1 MRDVVAEET
10 GSSGRGGDQSED
22 APDRRR
28 LAGSVGTEEPE
39 HAALGDLEVQPV
51 ERDRR
56 RLAQPPVLLA
66 EPLDLD
72 HGCHRVDRTRVPEPG
87 TEPPLAVATVRRTP
101 TQGGGAPVDPNHE
114 ILFEPVRIGP
124 KTLRNRFYQVPHCSG
139 FGTEKPWTQ
148 AAHRGV
154 KAEGGWAAVCTEYA
168 PFSPESDEAPLIAAR
183 FWDEDDMRALRLM
196 TDAAHEHGAL
206 AGLELYHGRRAHR
219 EQPDE
224 ASLRRRR
231 ASSRATSNR
240 TWSPRRWSSRTSR
253 GCSASGR
260 RARSAGGTAD
270 STSSTCTAPTRT
282 CRCSSSRPSTTSGPT
297 GTEEPLKDRAR
308 FWLETLDAVRDA
320 VGADC
325 AIATRIAVDALGPAG
340 IHVEEALEFV
350 NLADDLVDLWD
361 VNVGSIAYW
370 SKDSGTSRYF
380 AEGYQLE
387 WTGGIRQAT
396 AKPIVGVG
404 RLTSPDRMASIVRS
418 GVWDLVGA
426 ARPSIAD
433 PFLPQ
438 EDRGGPHR
446 RDPRVHGFE
455 RLHHEGRRVRTPR
468 LHPERDGRR
477 GTPPRVA
484 PGALRASVQRREG
497 RPRRGCRAPRVWS
510 ARSRS
515 AGAGSRPCTWSRPS
529 DDIGGRM
536 RWVRRLPT
544 LGDWGR
550 IVDHRKVMLSKLR
563 NVEVITGR
571 RLSAED
577 VRDYGAQ
584 LVVVAT
590 GSHWSG
596 EGLQSST
603 HEPIEG
609 ASASLP
615 HVLTPEQVM
624 EGKRPP
630 GGRVVVYDAEGYFVG
645 PGIAEL
651 LANEGLEVHLVTS
664 LEVVSPISDL
674 TLEGPM
680 LRQHLHEQGV
690 TAHRGVTVLAVEPG
704 RVSGEDEFEEPWSL
718 EADGIVLVTQQVSD
732 DALYR
737 ELVGDPA
744 GLAASGIEAVYR
756 IGDCVAPRMISEA
769 IFDGH
774 RLAREIDGDDPSDRA
789 SVRPRTERARR
800 RALRDE
806 MMVTHGH
813 EAARHGSARR
823 RPIHRAGGRLGA
835 RTGPRV
841 TRRPPPT

>member
-1 MRDVVAEET
+1 M
-10 GSSGRGGDQSED
+10 
-22 APDRRR
+22 
-28 LAGSVGTEEPE
+28 
-39 HAALGDLEVQPV
+39 
-51 ERDRR
+51 
-56 RLAQPPVLLA
+56 
-66 EPLDLD
+66 
-72 HGCHRVDRTRVPEPG
+72 
-87 TEPPLAVATVRRTP
+87 
-101 TQGGGAPVDPNHE
+101 DPSHE

-206 AGLELYHGRRAHR
+206 AGLELYHGGAHIANNQTRVPSVAPSQLASDLEAHVVPKEMEAGDIERVQCQWAEGAVRGRDCGFDIVYVYGAHAYLPMQFLSPFYNKRA
-219 EQPDE
+219 DGYGG
-224 ASLRRRR
+224 ALR
-231 ASSRATSNR
+231 
-240 TWSPRRWSSRTSR
+240 
-253 GCSASGR
+253 
-260 RARSAGGTAD
+260 
-270 STSSTCTAPTRT
+270 
-282 CRCSSSRPSTTSGPT
+282 
-297 GTEEPLKDRAR
+297 DRAR
-308 FWLETLDAVRDA
+308 FWLETLEAVREA

-340 IHVEEALEFV
+340 IHLDEALEFV

-380 AEGYQLE
+380 EEGYQLE
-387 WTGGIRQAT
+387 WTGRIREAT

-418 GVWDLVGA
+418 GAWDLIGA

-438 EDRGGPHR
+438 KIAEGRTDEIRECTGSNVCIMKVDGFGHLGCIQNATAGEEHR
-446 RDPRVHGFE
+446 RGW
-455 RLHHEGRRVRTPR
+455 
-468 LHPERDGRR
+468 HPERFSVASNAEKGVLVVGAGPAGMECAVTLGRR
-477 GTPPRVA
+477 GFEAVH
-484 PGALRASVQRREG
+484 LVEASSE
-497 RPRRGCRAPRVWS
+497 
-510 ARSRS
+510 
-515 AGAGSRPCTWSRPS
+515 
-529 DDIGGRM
+529 IGGRI

-550 IVDHRKVMLSKLR
+550 IVDHRRVLLSKLR
-563 NVEVITGR
+563 NVEVVTGR

-584 LVVVAT
+584 IVIVAT

-596 EGLQSST
+596 EGVQSST
-603 HEPIEG
+603 HEPIDG

-615 HVLTPEQVM
+615 YVLVPEQVM
-624 EGKRPP
+624 NGKRPP
-630 GGRVVVYDAEGYFVG
+630 GSRVVVYDAEGYFVG

-651 LANEGLEVHLVTS
+651 LAKEGLAVDLVTS

-680 LRQHLHEQGV
+680 LRRHLHGAGV
-690 TAHRGVTVLAVEPG
+690 TMHRGVTILAIDPG
-704 RVSGEDEFEEPWSL
+704 RVSGEDEFEEPW
-718 EADGIVLVTQQVSD
+718 ATDTDGIVLVTQQVSD

-737 ELVGDPA
+737 ELVGDRSA
-744 GLAASGIEAVYR
+744 LEAAGIEAVYR

-774 RLAREIDGDDPSDRA
+774 RMAREIDGPDPAVALAFDR
-789 SVRPRTERARR
+789 ER
-800 RALRDE
+800 
-806 MMVTHGH
+806 
-813 EAARHGSARR
+813 
-823 RPIHRAGGRLGA
+823 
-835 RTGPRV
+835 RV
-841 TRRPPPT
+841 PDNEPVATR